1 MNHKVIE
8 IKKGIKLHIINT
20 EKFKTNLLSV
30 FLTTTLNKE
39 NVTKNA
45 LIPAVLRRGS
55 INMPTQ
61 EAISK
66 ELEEMYGASFNCGIE
81 KTGDNQVIKFYL
93 EAISDDFLPQKED
106 LLKKSIEKLIEI
118 AFKPLVEND
127 SFKEEYIKSEKENLK
142 QIIEGK
148 KDNKAQ
154 YAMDRCVEIMYKDKP
169 YGLYKYGDIESLEK
183 IQSHDLYEYYL
194 DLISK
199 CKIDIF
205 ISGQVDESIKDEISK
220 QLEFVNEREPEY
232 VVNNSESEQK
242 EKREEPEVVSESM
255 DITQGKLVIGLD
267 ITEKR
272 ENLRYIA
279 SVYNSILGGNP
290 MSKLFQNVREKESL
304 AYTAG
309 SVYLKPKNNIF
320 IKCGIE
326 IDNYEKAVEVIKEQL
341 DDMKK
346 GNFSDENIKNA
357 KTNILSTVKFIPD
370 EQDTEITYYFSQEL
384 ANTNVDFE
392 EYEGKINNVT
402 KEEIVDFANSIN
414 VNTIYFLTNK

>member
-205 ISGQVDESIKDEISK
+205 ISGQVDESVKDEISK
-220 QLEFVNEREPEY
+220 QLEFLNEREPEY

-242 EKREEPEVVSESM
+242 EKRENPEVVSESM

>member
-205 ISGQVDESIKDEISK
+205 ISGQVNESVKDEISK
-220 QLEFVNEREPEY
+220 QLEFLNEREPEY

-392 EYEGKINNVT
+392 EYEGKINDVT

>member
-118 AFKPLVEND
+118 AFKPLAEND

-220 QLEFVNEREPEY
+220 QLEFLNEREPEY
-232 VVNNSESEQK
+232 VVNNSENEQK

-272 ENLRYIA
+272 DNLRYIA

>member
-118 AFKPLVEND
+118 AFKPLAEND

-199 CKIDIF
+199 CKTDIF
-205 ISGQVDESIKDEISK
+205 ISGQVDESVKDEISK
-220 QLEFVNEREPEY
+220 QLEFLNEREPEY

-242 EKREEPEVVSESM
+242 EKRENPEVVSESM

>member
-341 DDMKK
+341 EDMKK

>member
-205 ISGQVDESIKDEISK
+205 ISGQVDESVKDEISK
-220 QLEFVNEREPEY
+220 QLEFLNEREPEY

>member
-55 INMPTQ
+55 INMATQ

-194 DLISK
+194 DFISK

-220 QLEFVNEREPEY
+220 QLEFLNEREPEY

>member
-194 DLISK
+194 DFISK

-220 QLEFVNEREPEY
+220 QLEFLNEREPEY

>member
-220 QLEFVNEREPEY
+220 QLEFLNEREPEY
-232 VVNNSESEQK
+232 VVNNSESEKK

-392 EYEGKINNVT
+392 EYEGKINDVT

>member
-55 INMPTQ
+55 INMATQ

-205 ISGQVDESIKDEISK
+205 ISGQVDESVKDEISK
-220 QLEFVNEREPEY
+220 QLEFLNEREPEY